1 MSGSILKISEA
12 ASIGLHSMMIL
23 AQNGDKLVSVKEI
36 ATTLDVSANHL
47 SKVMQRLNK
56 AGFIESVKGF
66 NGGFRLLL
74 SPDEI
79 TFLDIYEIFDGKLKS
94 SSCLLSNDE
103 CVDKCIFGD
112 LISSVNKQV
121 KEKFETTKLSDFV
134 KPTSEYNIREVNG
147 GR

>member
-12 ASIGLHSMMIL
+12 ASIGLHAMMIL

-94 SSCLLSNDE
+94 SSCLLSHDE

-134 KPTSEYNIREVNG
+134 K
-147 GR
+147 